1 MATHSN
7 GETIEAS
14 HINEKFDT
22 ANVDTDTS
30 LAANSDS
37 KVASQKATKS
47 YVDTKD
53 STNVKTSGN
62 QTVNDVKTFG
72 SIPVLPA
79 SNPTA
84 DNQAARKKYVDEM
97 GSLEKVGVG
106 KFANLTYE
114 NYQLLFG
121 VAAGAWATNNGSPTY
136 RNMILKLGGQADVY
150 CILYSSKADGIL
162 YYSHLKSLIIEFNA
176 LITDNAKQSTM
187 GIVDGIPYPPGSSY
201 YRGVRSEER
210 RVGKECRSRWSPY
223 H

>member
-53 STNVKTSGN
+53 STNVKTSGD
-62 QTVNDVKTFG
+62 QTVNGVKTFG

-79 SNPTA
+79 SNPTTT
-84 DNQAARKKYVDEM
+84 R
-97 GSLEKVGVG
+97 
-106 KFANLTYE
+106 
-114 NYQLLFG
+114 
-121 VAAGAWATNNGSPTY
+121 P
-136 RNMILKLGGQADVY
+136 R
-150 CILYSSKADGIL
+150 
-162 YYSHLKSLIIEFNA
+162 
-176 LITDNAKQSTM
+176 
-187 GIVDGIPYPPGSSY
+187 P
-201 YRGVRSEER
+201 
-210 RVGKECRSRWSPY
+210 
-223 H
+223 